1 MFEENNLAEIIEEDD
16 ADELDVPALIEEE
29 F

>member
-1 MFEENNLAEIIEEDD
+1 MFEDNNLAEIIEEDD